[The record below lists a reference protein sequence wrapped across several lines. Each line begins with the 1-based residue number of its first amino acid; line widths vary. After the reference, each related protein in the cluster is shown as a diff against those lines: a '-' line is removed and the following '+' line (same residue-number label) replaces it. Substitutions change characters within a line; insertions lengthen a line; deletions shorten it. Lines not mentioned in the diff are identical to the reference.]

1 VYKETITKKLEIMKT
16 LDQNKKVYFR
26 NDLVNYID
34 FDSMFESVNYENK
47 KETRINIIVGTA
59 ILNVNFNDLNN

>member
-47 KETRINIIVGTA
+47 KETRINITIGTA
-59 ILNVNFNDLNN
+59 ILNINFNDLNN

>member
-1 VYKETITKKLEIMKT
+1 MKT

-59 ILNVNFNDLNN
+59 ILNINFNDLNN

>member
-1 VYKETITKKLEIMKT
+1 MKS
-16 LDQNKKVYFR
+16 LDQNKKVYFK

-59 ILNVNFNDLNN
+59 ILNINFNDLNN

>member
-1 VYKETITKKLEIMKT
+1 MKT

-26 NDLVNYID
+26 NNLVNYID

-59 ILNVNFNDLNN
+59 ILNINFNDLNNQKL

>member
-1 VYKETITKKLEIMKT
+1 MKT

-47 KETRINIIVGTA
+47 KETRINITIGTA
-59 ILNVNFNDLNN
+59 ILNINFNDLNN

>member
-1 VYKETITKKLEIMKT
+1 MKT

-59 ILNVNFNDLNN
+59 ILNVNFNDLNNQKL

>member
-1 VYKETITKKLEIMKT
+1 MKT

>member
-1 VYKETITKKLEIMKT
+1 MKT
-16 LDQNKKVYFR
+16 LDQNKKVYFK

-34 FDSMFESVNYENK
+34 FDSMFESINYENK

-59 ILNVNFNDLNN
+59 ILNINFNDLNN

>member
-1 VYKETITKKLEIMKT
+1 MKT

-26 NDLVNYID
+26 NNLVNYID

-47 KETRINIIVGTA
+47 RETRINITIGTA
-59 ILNVNFNDLNN
+59 ILNVNLNDLNN

>member
-1 VYKETITKKLEIMKT
+1 MKT

-47 KETRINIIVGTA
+47 KENRINIIVGTA
-59 ILNVNFNDLNN
+59 ILNINFNDLNN